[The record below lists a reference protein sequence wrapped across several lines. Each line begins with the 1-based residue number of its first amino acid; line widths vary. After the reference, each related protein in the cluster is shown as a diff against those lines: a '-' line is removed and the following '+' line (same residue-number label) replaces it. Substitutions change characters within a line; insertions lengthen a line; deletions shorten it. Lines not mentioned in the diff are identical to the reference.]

1 MEFLAGLYTLLLV
14 TICLLLAAV
23 LWKLN
28 KPRNGGDYEELKRWM
43 QQQLDAQAKDFAAR
57 QAAMAEQN
65 YTAIRSVSETLQT
78 SVQSMSTTL
87 AQGQSGQQQI
97 LTQRL
102 QSLEAANTQKLEE
115 LRKTL
120 AENMTALQAEN
131 AKKLDE
137 IRHTVDEQLQDAL
150 QKRVTESFKAV
161 NDQLEQV
168 YKGLGEMQNLA
179 ADVGG
184 LKQVLSGVKTRG
196 ILGEIQLGA
205 ILEEILAPEQY
216 ETNVATIPGST
227 QRVEYAIK
235 MPGADGGTVV
245 SQGSVDEVAR
255 NDASIIGPFLSG
267 AKRVMARSHAQ
278 AGEMFDLG
286 RIHLESSGLHTV
298 KPFSVDI
305 PRGRLIAV
313 TGVSGSGKTT
323 LVLETLI
330 PALTH
335 AAAGE
340 ALPEHVTALAADGI
354 KRANLI
360 DATPIGI
367 NVRSTVAT
375 YCGALDD
382 LRRAYAR
389 TEGAKTAGLK
399 AGDFS
404 YNTGSLRCATCDG
417 TGQISLDV
425 QFLPD
430 VDIACPDCRGS
441 RYSAAA
447 EGICR
452 PEKGAPCGQAL
463 SLPALLSLSVD
474 EALAHVTDIKKA
486 HEKLQT
492 LHDLGLGYLTLG
504 EATPALSGGE
514 AQRLKL
520 ASEMGRGQEDAVFVF
535 DEPTIGLDAVSK
547 LQLRDFLLSENHA
560 HGTTI
565 MLTTH
570 DMEDISAL
578 CRRVLVLGHGKKL
591 FDGELPALLARYD
604 TMRTLRVRYAGEI
617 TLPALPESAAETT
630 SMPPL

>member
-57 QAAMAEQN
+57 QTAMAEQN

-235 MPGADGGTVV
+235 MPGADGGTVWLPID
-245 SQGSVDEVAR
+245 SKFPGDTYAHLQD
-255 NDASIIGPFLSG
+255 
-267 AKRVMARSHAQ
+267 AQ
-278 AGEMFDLG
+278 ASGDAQAVENA
-286 RIHLESSGLHTV
+286 RHALE
-298 KPFSVDI
+298 
-305 PRGRLIAV
+305 
-313 TGVSGSGKTT
+313 
-323 LVLETLI
+323 LVLRSEAKDIREKYVEPPYTTTFGILFLPFEGLYAEVVNAGLLEVLQRDYQVNIAGPSTMAALLNSLQMGFKTLAI
-330 PALTH
+330 QKRS
-335 AAAGE
+335 GE
-340 ALPEHVTALAADGI
+340 VWQLLGAVKTEFDKFGQGLSKMQQRLRQTDEELD
-354 KRANLI
+354 NLI
-360 DATPIGI
+360 G
-367 NVRSTVAT
+367 VRSRAISRKLRSVQS
-375 YCGALDD
+375 LDD
-382 LRRAYAR
+382 A
-389 TEGAKTAGLK
+389 
-399 AGDFS
+399 
-404 YNTGSLRCATCDG
+404 
-417 TGQISLDV
+417 
-425 QFLPD
+425 
-430 VDIACPDCRGS
+430 
-441 RYSAAA
+441 SAAA
-447 EGICR
+447 LLELDTEPGR
-452 PEKGAPCGQAL
+452 PVA
-463 SLPALLSLSVD
+463 
-474 EALAHVTDIKKA
+474 
-486 HEKLQT
+486 
-492 LHDLGLGYLTLG
+492 
-504 EATPALSGGE
+504 
-514 AQRLKL
+514 
-520 ASEMGRGQEDAVFVF
+520 
-535 DEPTIGLDAVSK
+535 
-547 LQLRDFLLSENHA
+547 
-560 HGTTI
+560 
-565 MLTTH
+565 
-570 DMEDISAL
+570 
-578 CRRVLVLGHGKKL
+578 
-591 FDGELPALLARYD
+591 AR
-604 TMRTLRVRYAGEI
+604 
-617 TLPALPESAAETT
+617 LPEE
-630 SMPPL
+630 LE